1 MQKIAQTRI
10 TLQSSAMSRKP
21 IAVQAASPIAEGGR
35 RRLQFLSSFMSTVG
49 GSGADVARVVGK
61 TRACVSNW
69 FRADDTRLSYCYDY
83 ISSKGYC
90 LEVSLEGMET
100 VYEDDG
106 VSIVIEKRTPASGE
120 RECVRLAFL
129 KEAMARTGI
138 TKRAVADKLGVEYN
152 TVRNWFIVDDVYV
165 SYIFGIADIFGFRVC
180 FRIRPQD

>member
-1 MQKIAQTRI
+1 MQKIAKTRI

-83 ISSKGYC
+83 ISSKGYR

-106 VSIVIEKRTPASGE
+106 VSIIIEKRTLASGE

-138 TKRAVADKLGVEYN
+138 TKRAVAVAVLILLMPALTPN
-152 TVRNWFIVDDVYV
+152 TMASSPMAITQNAHELLANHWR
-165 SYIFGIADIFGFRVC
+165 
-180 FRIRPQD
+180 

>member
-106 VSIVIEKRTPASGE
+106 VSIIIEKRTPASGE

-129 KEAMARTGI
+129 KVAMSRTGI
-138 TKRAVADKLGVEYN
+138 TKKIIIMIN
-152 TVRNWFIVDDVYV
+152 KW
-165 SYIFGIADIFGFRVC
+165 
-180 FRIRPQD
+180 Q

>member
-1 MQKIAQTRI
+1 M
-10 TLQSSAMSRKP
+10 
-21 IAVQAASPIAEGGR
+21 
-35 RRLQFLSSFMSTVG
+35 
-49 GSGADVARVVGK
+49 ARVVGK

-106 VSIVIEKRTPASGE
+106 VSIIIEKRTPASGE

-129 KEAMARTGI
+129 KEAMSRTGV
-138 TKRAVADKLGVEYN
+138 T
-152 TVRNWFIVDDVYV
+152 
-165 SYIFGIADIFGFRVC
+165 
-180 FRIRPQD
+180 